1 MSLGG
6 WIFHR
11 VPFGQGRESQ
21 GKADTSQGS
30 TVLEK
35 ELLPQEIGNELPVN
49 GGIQAQAGSDDH
61 KGA

>member
-11 VPFGQGRESQ
+11 VPFEQARESQ
-21 GKADTSQGS
+21 GKANTSQGS
-30 TVLEK
+30 MVLEK
-35 ELLPQEIGNELPVN
+35 ELLPQEIGNKLPVC